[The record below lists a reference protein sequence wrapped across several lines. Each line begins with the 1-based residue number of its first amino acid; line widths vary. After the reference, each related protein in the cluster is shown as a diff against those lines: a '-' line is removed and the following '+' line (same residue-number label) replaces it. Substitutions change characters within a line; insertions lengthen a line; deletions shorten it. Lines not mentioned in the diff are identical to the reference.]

1 MKKLLSL
8 LLALAVCVSLAAC
21 GGGSS
26 GSGGTP
32 TDGGDTGVA
41 ADDGGTGVVTD
52 DALKPL
58 AEVYNKIAPLYN
70 EAYDNAEANGW
81 MEDEQTAAEIQ
92 ALGATLG
99 PIGAGLAGESD
110 ALESADVEGMAAQ
123 LEELIP
129 SVEELVER
137 VSVPYE
143 G

>member
-8 LLALAVCVSLAAC
+8 LLALIMCASLAAC
-21 GGGSS
+21 GGGDDA
-26 GSGGTP
+26 TP
-32 TDGGDTGVA
+32 
-41 ADDGGTGVVTD
+41 DDGGAAVVTD
-52 DALKPL
+52 EALKPL
-58 AEVYNKIAPLYN
+58 AEVYNKIAPIYN
-70 EAYDNAEANGW
+70 EAYENAEANGW

-92 ALGATLG
+92 ALNAMLG

-110 ALESADVEGMAAQ
+110 MLDGADIEGLTAQ

-129 SVEELVER
+129 ATEELAER